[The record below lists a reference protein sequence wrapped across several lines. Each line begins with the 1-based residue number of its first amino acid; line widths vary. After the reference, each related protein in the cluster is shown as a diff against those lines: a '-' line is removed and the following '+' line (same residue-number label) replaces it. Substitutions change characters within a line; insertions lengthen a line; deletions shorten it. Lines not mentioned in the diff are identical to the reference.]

1 VKKERNFKNNL
12 SLFLAFAK
20 LGLFSFGGGP
30 TMISL
35 LKEDLVDKRNWLN
48 EEELENMIAISE
60 STPGPIAINLATYL
74 GYKRNGIL
82 GSIFATLG
90 ITLPTFL
97 IMFII
102 SLCFQNLMNYQLA
115 KYAFMGIK
123 CGVVYLLLRVSFKMI
138 KGLKNKKIAEIC
150 WVFASIALILLAIF
164 DIPFS
169 AIYLILIGA
178 ILGILI
184 YAILLPKIS
193 KGEKK

>member
-1 VKKERNFKNNL
+1 
-12 SLFLAFAK
+12 
-20 LGLFSFGGGP
+20 
-30 TMISL
+30 MISL